1 MEVSPENLE
10 LFIDKKQIIQVLVN
24 LGKNALQSLESNKKG
39 IINISAGINSSK
51 KKFIKVSDNGSG
63 IPPEL
68 IEEIFVPFFTTKT
81 YGSGIGLSLSK
92 QIMHIHGGS
101 LKVHSVPFSETSFSL
116 VF

>member
-1 MEVSPENLE
+1 
-10 LFIDKKQIIQVLVN
+10 
-24 LGKNALQSLESNKKG
+24 
-39 IINISAGINSSK
+39 
-51 KKFIKVSDNGSG
+51 
-63 IPPEL
+63 L